1 MKLITEEGISSLEKT
16 LQLNCL
22 TDRCH
27 LTLKFLGTSTTD
39 IQTATDTLNSLKIK
53 SVSSDKTL
61 FVKQE
66 DLLAVHPEFFKE
78 ERVWLSQSN
87 TIATLTKEMDQQR
100 LSNCVGLLDLFLKTN
115 RIAKDNAD
123 DYLKRLEEAI
133 VPELVERFDSEILP
147 YKPHYDW
154 ERKLLLEAEK
164 VS

>member
-1 MKLITEEGISSLEKT
+1 MKLITEQGITELENI
-16 LQLNCL
+16 LSLNCL
-22 TDRCH
+22 TDRSN
-27 LTLKFLGTSTTD
+27 LTLKFLGTSTVD
-39 IQTATDTLNSLKIK
+39 VEKAVKILDSLLIK
-53 SVSSDKTL
+53 SVSSGKTL

-66 DLLAVHPEFFKE
+66 DLLTMYPNFFNE
-78 ERVWLSQSN
+78 ERVWLSQNN

-100 LSNCVGLLDLFLKTN
+100 LSNCIGLLDLFLKTN
-115 RIAKDNAD
+115 RISKDNAT
-123 DYLKRLEEAI
+123 DYLQRLEEAI